1 MPVTFPEWD
10 DAENRLVD
18 RDYLSLSEVA
28 AMLHIARA
36 TAYERLKADHW
47 PYLQVANRVWISER
61 DLVTIL
67 AGMRHNDAAPTS
79 GNDGATALGE
89 PLPADPWI
97 EPDGGG
103 VR

>member
-10 DAENRLVD
+10 DTENRLVD

-28 AMLHIARA
+28 TMLHISRA
-36 TAYERLKADHW
+36 TAYDRLKADNW

-61 DLVTIL
+61 DLVVIL
-67 AGMRHNDAAPTS
+67 AGMRHNDDTPPPAKVGAP
-79 GNDGATALGE
+79 ALGE
-89 PLPADPWI
+89 PLPEDPWP